1 MTISIQHLKPKEL
14 RLELGAKSTSAQFLS
29 LLGPAVI
36 NLLPLPAVPSA
47 LQLPDVSAIDD
58 DKVLDVTIFSEWE
71 EEDIM
76 DITLS
81 LSKDKLSFSSYKKKN
96 QPKKP
101 PSSSRCICFVITY
114 VLKPNHSN
122 VPIDCSEKSLEWWVD
137 LMSGAK
143 RLQTCCVFFFTP
155 SAVKAFGYD

>member
-58 DKVLDVTIFSEWE
+58 DKVLDVTIFSE
-71 EEDIM
+71 
-76 DITLS
+76 
-81 LSKDKLSFSSYKKKN
+81 
-96 QPKKP
+96 
-101 PSSSRCICFVITY
+101 
-114 VLKPNHSN
+114 
-122 VPIDCSEKSLEWWVD
+122 
-137 LMSGAK
+137 
-143 RLQTCCVFFFTP
+143 
-155 SAVKAFGYD
+155 